1 MMCQSAYISQEL
13 RTAAKIAAA
22 HKGLTIQSAEL
33 SAEYPEKRQYQ
44 H

>member
-1 MMCQSAYISQEL
+1 MMCQSAYISQGM

-22 HKGLTIQSAEL
+22 HKGLTIQSAVL
-33 SAEYPEKRQYQ
+33 SAEHLEKRQYQ

>member
-1 MMCQSAYISQEL
+1 MCQSAYISQEL

-33 SAEYPEKRQYQ
+33 SAEHLEKHQYQ